1 MKQCL
6 STIAGDNPA
15 DIENDKA
22 PGALDG
28 LHQFTAPTLPHLI
41 ALLTHSS
48 ASFPPPNTSL
58 FVIDNVSALFSAAFP
73 RLGDKSSDQQTAA
86 KKSQNAQWATSRR
99 WAIMEKVISD
109 LRKMAVTKNMAIIV
123 IGQMATRVRDEARAM
138 LHPAIAGDAWEGG
151 IATRIVLYR
160 DWLSKTSD
168 TASQATNYSGARF
181 ASVIKARNVSYGEMS
196 RLTAFR
202 ITRDGL
208 EELPIDAAHVR
219 GITSPTVSSTVLKR
233 KHNEVADSESEER
246 DPVSDNDFGWDAEV
260 AQQADHLNG

>member
-1 MKQCL
+1 MQQCL
-6 STIAGDNPA
+6 STNAGNDA
-15 DIENDKA
+15 TDTENDKA
-22 PGALDG
+22 PGASHG

-58 FVIDNVSALFSAAFP
+58 LVIDNVSALFSLAFP
-73 RLGDKSSDQQTAA
+73 RLSDKSIDQRMTA
-86 KKSQNAQWATSRR
+86 KKSQSVQWATSRR
-99 WAIMEKVISD
+99 WVIMEKVISD

-123 IGQMATRVRDEARAM
+123 IGQMATRIRDEARAM

-181 ASVIKARNVSYGEMS
+181 ASVIKARNISYGEMS

-202 ITRDGL
+202 ITRNGV
-208 EELPIDAAHVR
+208 EELPIDAAHMR
-219 GITSPTVSSTVLKR
+219 GITSPIVSSTVLKR
-233 KHNEVADSESEER
+233 KHNEVADTESEEG